1 MKKLI
6 LVAIVYIIIFAMEIL
21 AYYISKEN
29 AIFIYG
35 FITLISFI
43 STFTI
48 SLVYNDQNIF
58 MKQTKI
64 IKIKVRNRV
73 YTMSEDDF
81 IKLKKFRQNENS

>member
-1 MKKLI
+1 
-6 LVAIVYIIIFAMEIL
+6 MEIL